1 MGRVDNIRSG
11 CDASELILPGES
23 AEDLKE
29 RCQRW
34 EKDLGAVTA
43 PERYEVFNAV
53 HATWRHDRMR
63 RAEAIALQ
71 AVGGGTVVLAVL
83 EREDGTIHWSVDIT
97 GSAEEYEVWVST
109 RGKVLRII
117 TQPL

>member
-1 MGRVDNIRSG
+1 MS
-11 CDASELILPGES
+11 LPAKS
-23 AEDLKE
+23 TRHSSL
-29 RCQRW
+29 
-34 EKDLGAVTA
+34 LGALVLATA
-43 PERYEVFNAV
+43 LLGQAA
-53 HATWRHDRMR
+53 HATATPVEATAAVQAATITKQ

-71 AVGGGTVVLAVL
+71 AVGGGTVVLALL
-83 EREDGTIHWSVDIT
+83 EREDGTIHRSVDIT

>member
-1 MGRVDNIRSG
+1 MS
-11 CDASELILPGES
+11 LPARYARHS
-23 AEDLKE
+23 SL
-29 RCQRW
+29 
-34 EKDLGAVTA
+34 LGALVVVNTL
-43 PERYEVFNAV
+43 FGQAV
-53 HATWRHDRMR
+53 HATATPVEATAALQAATITKQ

-71 AVGGGTVVLAVL
+71 TVGGGTVVLAVL

>member
-1 MGRVDNIRSG
+1 MSLPARSRRH
-11 CDASELILPGES
+11 SSL
-23 AEDLKE
+23 
-29 RCQRW
+29 
-34 EKDLGAVTA
+34 LGALVVA
-43 PERYEVFNAV
+43 SALFGQAA
-53 HATWRHDRMR
+53 HATATPVEATAALQAATITKQ

-71 AVGGGTVVLAVL
+71 TVGGGTVVLAVL
-83 EREDGTIHWSVDIT
+83 EREDGTIHWSVDVT

>member
-1 MGRVDNIRSG
+1 MSLT
-11 CDASELILPGES
+11 SKS
-23 AEDLKE
+23 ARKSSL
-29 RCQRW
+29 
-34 EKDLGAVTA
+34 LSALVLATA
-43 PERYEVFNAV
+43 FIGQAA
-53 HATWRHDRMR
+53 HAAATPVEATAALQTATITKQ

-83 EREDGTIHWSVDIT
+83 EREDGTIHWSVDIS

>member
-1 MGRVDNIRSG
+1 MSLPARSRRH
-11 CDASELILPGES
+11 SSL
-23 AEDLKE
+23 
-29 RCQRW
+29 
-34 EKDLGAVTA
+34 LGALVVA
-43 PERYEVFNAV
+43 SALFGQAA
-53 HATWRHDRMR
+53 HATATPVEATAALQAATITKQ
-63 RAEAIALQ
+63 RAEAIAVQ
-71 AVGGGTVVLAVL
+71 SVGGGTVVLAVL